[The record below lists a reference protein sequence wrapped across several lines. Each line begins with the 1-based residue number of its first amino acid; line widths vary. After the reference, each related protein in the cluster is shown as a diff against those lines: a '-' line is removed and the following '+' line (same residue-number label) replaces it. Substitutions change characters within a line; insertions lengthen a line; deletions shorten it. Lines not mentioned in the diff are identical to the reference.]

1 MNGVLLVRRKNTFS
15 ALMVV
20 RGLLLELE
28 YYIVLQVLF
37 VLLKLTVSRGNW
49 DVHAKVLLEWC
60 SYEFENEKTQQ
71 VSGSIATG
79 GIKMQ

>member
-1 MNGVLLVRRKNTFS
+1 MNGVSLVRRKNTFS

-49 DVHAKVLLEWC
+49 DVHAKVLLE
-60 SYEFENEKTQQ
+60 
-71 VSGSIATG
+71 
-79 GIKMQ
+79 